1 MSSET
6 NSNEVRQRIDK
17 VFDEAVRR
25 NLVLRDMNRFE
36 TKNEID
42 LSGMALPVARAACR
56 YILRRSLSNTVVPGM
71 HNSSNNNTIHQ
82 IIDSDLYFITGV
94 GTSHDDGS
102 SSLRDYVQEILVT
115 DFNPPIHSFVPQQER
130 DRVCIESKELV
141 SWMEKQTLIFLK

>member
-6 NSNEVRQRIDK
+6 NSNEVRQRINK

-25 NLVLRDMNRFE
+25 NLVLRDMNNFE
-36 TKNEID
+36 TNNGID

-56 YILRRSLSNTVVPGM
+56 YILRRSLSNNDVPGM
-71 HNSSNNNTIHQ
+71 NNLTNNNTIRQ
-82 IIDSDLYFITGV
+82 IINNDLYFITGV

-115 DFNPPIHSFVPQQER
+115 DFNPPIHSYVPEQER
-130 DRVCIESKELV
+130 NRVCIESKELV
-141 SWMEKQTLIFLK
+141 SWMEKQKMQYS